1 MKLERTIPRTSHD
14 DWFFEKKYGY
24 LGIKSRYDFFVWKKN
39 KEYGEVYN
47 LVNYKDRNHVSKQK
61 GTGSTDVPDNTDES
75 NKEYTKFEPPRF
87 DIENLFKFNYEEAFN
102 YKPNKKFKKLYSL
115 VFNHNFYN
123 DKKNEKY
130 NDYIKI
136 YNNDLINGNIDK
148 INDLLQRVSQ
158 YIIDN
163 NINMDKYVGG
173 SVICVIAL
181 MISNYINTG
190 ILNTSI
196 DFICKMTEKEMNEE
210 YNSYCL
216 FLLCQVFTTKYHI
229 VNQYISGSLT
239 KKKWKINLIRHRYS
253 DKDMKTKGVCPVF
266 TINSLGEINYVLY

>member
-1 MKLERTIPRTSHD
+1 MKKERTISRTSHD
-14 DWFFEKKYGY
+14 DWFFEYGH

-39 KEYGEVYN
+39 KEYGEIYN
-47 LVNYKDRNHVSKQK
+47 LINYKDRNHVSKQK
-61 GTGSTDVPDNTDES
+61 GTGSTDVLSDSDNS
-75 NKEYTKFEPPRF
+75 NKEYTKFEPQRF

-102 YKPNKKFKKLYSL
+102 YKPNKRFKKLYSL
-115 VFNHNFYN
+115 VFNHKFYN

-148 INDLLQRVSQ
+148 INDLLQRISQ

-163 NINMDKYVGG
+163 NINMNHYVGG

-181 MISNYINTG
+181 MISNYINNG

-253 DKDMKTKGVCPVF
+253 DKDMKTKGICPVY
-266 TINSLGEINYVLY
+266 TINNFGEINYVLY

>member
-1 MKLERTIPRTSHD
+1 MKMERTIPRTSHD
-14 DWFFEKKYGY
+14 DWFFEKKYRH

-47 LVNYKDRNHVSKQK
+47 LINYKDRNHVSKQK
-61 GTGSTDVPDNTDES
+61 GTGSTDVLSDKDDS

-87 DIENLFKFNYEEAFN
+87 DIENLFKFNYEEALN
-102 YKPNKKFKKLYSL
+102 YKPNKRFKKLYSL

-148 INDLLQRVSQ
+148 INELLQRISQ

-163 NINMDKYVGG
+163 NINMNHYVGG

-196 DFICKMTEKEMNEE
+196 DFICKMTEKEMNKE

-239 KKKWKINLIRHRYS
+239 KKNWKINLIRHRYS
-253 DKDMKTKGVCPVF
+253 DKDMKTKGICPVF

>member
-1 MKLERTIPRTSHD
+1 MKENLKVIENWD
-14 DWFFEKKYGY
+14 KYCAQKY
-24 LGIKSRYDFFVWKKN
+24 KDYGITTRHEWWIWKTN

-47 LVNYKDRNHVSKQK
+47 LINYKDRNHVSKQK
-61 GTGSTDVPDNTDES
+61 GTGSTDVLSDKDDS
-75 NKEYTKFEPPRF
+75 NKEYTKFVPQRF
-87 DIENLFKFNYEEAFN
+87 DIENLFKFNYKEAFN
-102 YKPNKKFKKLYSL
+102 YKPNKRFKKLYSL
-115 VFNHNFYN
+115 VFNHKFYN
-123 DKKNEKY
+123 NKKNEQY

-148 INDLLQRVSQ
+148 INDLLQRISQ

-163 NINMDKYVGG
+163 NINMNHYVGG

-196 DFICKMTEKEMNEE
+196 DFICKMTEKEMNKK

-229 VNQYISGSLT
+229 VNQYISGNLT
-239 KKKWKINLIRHRYS
+239 KKNWKINLIRHRYS
-253 DKDMKTKGVCPVF
+253 DKDMKTKGICPIF

>member
-1 MKLERTIPRTSHD
+1 MKLERTIPKTSHD
-14 DWFFEKKYGY
+14 DWFFEKKYGH

-47 LVNYKDRNHVSKQK
+47 LINYKDRNHVSKQK

-87 DIENLFKFNYEEAFN
+87 DIENLFKFNYEKAFN
-102 YKPNKKFKKLYSL
+102 YKPNKRFKKLYSL

-148 INDLLQRVSQ
+148 INDLLQRISQ

-253 DKDMKTKGVCPVF
+253 DKDMKTKGICPVF